1 VAVTGRDLVRG
12 ARIGAAALAGT
23 CAVAGS
29 AYALVSTLPAPQP
42 DDRLGVRILDRLEHS
57 RGTGAVVDL
66 GGRRVHVRC
75 RKLPPYRR
83 LLTYADG
90 TRLALSGTH
99 VHRLPSPGRQLE
111 TARSR
116 YPDLIA
122 AQADLAGSYSL
133 YSILLAQRLA
143 HGRTIVAGLTRVRG
157 LPAYRIHLGQ
167 DRPEVQLIV
176 DRRTLRPLAATYRSA
191 TLSGRSILGAP
202 VGRNRWAAC

>member
-1 VAVTGRDLVRG
+1 VAVTGRDLARG

-23 CAVAGS
+23 CAVACS

-99 VHRLPSPGRQLE
+99 VHRLPSSGRQLE

-116 YPDLIA
+116 YPDLLA

-143 HGRTIVAGLTRVRG
+143 HGRAIVAGLARVRG

>member
-1 VAVTGRDLVRG
+1 M
-12 ARIGAAALAGT
+12 AG
-23 CAVAGS
+23 G

-42 DDRLGVRILDRLEHS
+42 DDRLGVRILDRLEHA

-90 TRLALSGTH
+90 TRLALSGTR
-99 VHRLPSPGRQLE
+99 VRRLPSAGRQLE
-111 TARSR
+111 TARAR

-143 HGRTIVAGLTRVRG
+143 HGRPIVAGLTRVRG
-157 LPAYRIHLGQ
+157 QGAYRIHLGR

-176 DRRTLRPLAATYRSA
+176 DRRTLRPLAATYSSA

>member
-1 VAVTGRDLVRG
+1 MAVTRHGP
-12 ARIGAAALAGT
+12 ARAARVAGVALAGT
-23 CAVAGS
+23 CAVAGG

-42 DDRLGVRILDRLEHS
+42 DDRLGVRILDRLEHA

-66 GGRRVHVRC
+66 GGRRVRVRC

-90 TRLALSGTH
+90 TRLALSGTR
-99 VHRLPSPGRQLE
+99 VRRLPSAGRQLE
-111 TARSR
+111 TARAR

-143 HGRTIVAGLTRVRG
+143 HGRPIVAGLTRVRG
-157 LPAYRIHLGQ
+157 LRAYRIHLGR

-176 DRRTLRPLAATYRSA
+176 DRRTLRPLAATYSSA

>member
-1 VAVTGRDLVRG
+1 MAVTRRDVARAGRVG
-12 ARIGAAALAGT
+12 AVGVAGT
-23 CAVAGS
+23 FAVAGG
-29 AYALVSTLPAPQP
+29 AYALVSTLPAPRP
-42 DDRLGVRILDRLEHS
+42 DDRLGVRILDRLEHA

-66 GGRRVHVRC
+66 AGRRVHVRC

-83 LLTYADG
+83 LLSYADG

-99 VHRLPSPGRQLE
+99 VHRLPSSGRQLE
-111 TARSR
+111 SARAR

-143 HGRTIVAGLTRVRG
+143 HRRPIVAGLTRERG
-157 LPAYRIHLGQ
+157 LPAYRIHLGR

-191 TLSGRSILGAP
+191 TLSGRSVLGAP
-202 VGRNRWAAC
+202 VGRDRWAAC